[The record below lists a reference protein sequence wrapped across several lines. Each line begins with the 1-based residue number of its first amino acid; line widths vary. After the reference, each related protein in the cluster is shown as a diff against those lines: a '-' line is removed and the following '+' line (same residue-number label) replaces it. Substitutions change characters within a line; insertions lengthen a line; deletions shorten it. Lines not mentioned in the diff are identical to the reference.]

1 MQSNWGAFRSTDKT
15 VAGGV
20 GMRMIHLMNAQN
32 VGELAIIKSL
42 LDGNRI
48 AYVIHGEHMSSLYPG
63 VPSFV
68 SRVMVDVS
76 DHARAEVLLSRLR
89 LSIRE
94 ASA

>member
-1 MQSNWGAFRSTDKT
+1 MP
-15 VAGGV
+15 
-20 GMRMIHLMNAQN
+20 MIPLINTQD

-63 VPSFV
+63 VPFFV

-76 DHARAEVLLSRLR
+76 DQARAEVLLSRLR

>member
-1 MQSNWGAFRSTDKT
+1 
-15 VAGGV
+15 
-20 GMRMIHLMNAQN
+20 MRMIHLTNAQD
-32 VGELAIIKSL
+32 VGELAMIKSL

-48 AYVIHGEHMSSLYPG
+48 AYVVHDEHVSSLSPG
-63 VPSFV
+63 VPFFV

-76 DHARAEVLLSRLR
+76 DQARAKVLLSRLR

>member
-1 MQSNWGAFRSTDKT
+1 
-15 VAGGV
+15 
-20 GMRMIHLMNAQN
+20 MIPLINTQD

-63 VPSFV
+63 MPFFV

-76 DHARAEVLLSRLR
+76 DQARAEVLLSRLR